1 MTPDERR
8 ARRRELYKAN
18 RTKILARQKAL
29 RDQNRE
35 KVREQA
41 RARYQ
46 VNRDRILAR
55 GRVRRAEDR
64 GRRSVREVISGSNS
78 PRTKATVYPR
88 SNN

>member
-18 RTKILARQKAL
+18 RTRILARQKML

-46 VNRDRILAR
+46 VNRAKRLERAER
-55 GRVRRAEDR
+55 ATREVVRQERYGEPMPRRRA
-64 GRRSVREVISGSNS
+64 
-78 PRTKATVYPR
+78 
-88 SNN
+88 

>member
-55 GRVRRAEDR
+55 GRVRRAESAATT
-64 GRRSVREVISGSNS
+64 GRLVAVPTI
-78 PRTKATVYPR
+78 THL
-88 SNN
+88 

>member
-18 RTKILARQKAL
+18 RSKILARQKAL

-55 GRVRRAEDR
+55 QKSLRA
-64 GRRSVREVISGSNS
+64 VREVVRAERYGE
-78 PRTKATVYPR
+78 PRRQA
-88 SNN
+88 S